1 MSITFKYGAGVAVL
15 PASVIRKIDRAS
27 KKDIKILLSLA
38 AMPETM
44 QKAETDPSAVAKACS
59 CTETELATAIAFWRG
74 AGIIEGDEENTE
86 AAEPIACEEPAAEPV
101 QAVSKPRL
109 QRADELPKYTTD
121 ELAVLLESRKDAA
134 QLINECQNIMGKVF
148 NVREINVLIGLCDY
162 LTLDTEYIMILL
174 TYCMSIGK
182 KNLHFAEKL
191 AFSLYDAGITTAEE
205 LSEELRRRELAQ
217 SAEGRIRA
225 LFGVGSRAFTT
236 KEKKMISAWIGDMG
250 YPIEIIERAYEAT
263 ADATG
268 KGSIP
273 YANSIL
279 ERWYSE
285 GLKTLEDIE
294 ASHKKKAEQKDTG
307 NSSFDMDDF
316 FAAALNKSYKTAA
329 EDDSIRQRAEQLRK
343 RVGQG

>member
-1 MSITFKYGAGVAVL
+1 MKYKINYGASVGAFPKSALDVVKRAGADELKVL
-15 PASVIRKIDRAS
+15 LFLCACEGNADEKKLVKLTGCKSESVRDA
-27 KKDIKILLSLA
+27 LS
-38 AMPETM
+38 
-44 QKAETDPSAVAKACS
+44 
-59 CTETELATAIAFWRG
+59 FWRG
-74 AGIIEGDEENTE
+74 AGIIDAADGETAPATE
-86 AAEPIACEEPAAEPV
+86 TEDTATVDSEPEKKAEP
-101 QAVSKPRL
+101 KKKL
-109 QRADELPKYTTD
+109 QRSEELPNYTSK
-121 ELAVLLESRKDAA
+121 ELSDILEKRSDTAT
-134 QLINECQNIMGKVF
+134 LINECQNIMGKIF

-191 AFSLYDAGITTAEE
+191 AFSLYDAGICTSQE
-205 LSEELRRRELAQ
+205 LSEELRRRELAE
-217 SAEGRIRA
+217 SAEGRIRT
-225 LFGVGSRAFTT
+225 LFGMGERAFTS

-285 GLKTLEDIE
+285 GLRTLEDIE
-294 ASHKKKAEQKDTG
+294 AANAKKKNDTG
-307 NSSFDMDDF
+307 TSSFDADDF
-316 FAAALNKSYKTAA
+316 FDAAIKRALGEN
-329 EDDSIRQRAEQLRK
+329 
-343 RVGQG
+343 

>member
-1 MSITFKYGAGVAVL
+1 MKYKINYGTSVGAFPKGALDIVKRAGADELKVL
-15 PASVIRKIDRAS
+15 
-27 KKDIKILLSLA
+27 LFL
-38 AMPETM
+38 
-44 QKAETDPSAVAKACS
+44 CS
-59 CTETELATAIAFWRG
+59 CEGNADEKKLVKLTGCKSESVRDALSFWRG
-74 AGIIEGDEENTE
+74 AGVIN
-86 AAEPIACEEPAAEPV
+86 AAEDEPTAETESTETIAKDAKPEGRAEPKKKL
-101 QAVSKPRL
+101 SRSE
-109 QRADELPKYTTD
+109 ELPNYTSE
-121 ELAVLLESRKDAA
+121 ELSDILEKRSDTAT
-134 QLINECQNIMGKVF
+134 LINECQNIMGKIF

-316 FAAALNKSYKTAA
+316 FAAAVK
-329 EDDSIRQRAEQLRK
+329 RAL
-343 RVGQG
+343 GDN

>member
-1 MSITFKYGAGVAVL
+1 MKYKINYGASVGCFPKSALDVVKRAGADELKVL
-15 PASVIRKIDRAS
+15 
-27 KKDIKILLSLA
+27 LFL
-38 AMPETM
+38 
-44 QKAETDPSAVAKACS
+44 CS
-59 CTETELATAIAFWRG
+59 CEGNADERKLVKLTGCKSESVRDALCFWRG
-74 AGIIEGDEENTE
+74 AGIIDPAEGEPTPVAETEETVTSTP
-86 AAEPIACEEPAAEPV
+86 EPEK
-101 QAVSKPRL
+101 KPETKKKL
-109 QRADELPKYTTD
+109 QRSEELPNYTSK
-121 ELAVLLESRKDAA
+121 ELSDILEKRSDTAT
-134 QLINECQNIMGKVF
+134 LINECQNIMGKIF

-191 AFSLYDAGITTAEE
+191 AFSLYDAGICTSEQ
-205 LSEELRRRELAQ
+205 LSEELRRRELAE
-217 SAEGRIRA
+217 SAEGRIRT
-225 LFGVGSRAFTT
+225 LFGIGERAFTS
-236 KEKKMISAWIGDMG
+236 KEKKLISAWIGDMG

-316 FAAALNKSYKTAA
+316 FAAAVK
-329 EDDSIRQRAEQLRK
+329 RAL
-343 RVGQG
+343 GDN

>member
-1 MSITFKYGAGVAVL
+1 MKYKINYGASVGCFPKGALEIVKRAGADELKVL
-15 PASVIRKIDRAS
+15 
-27 KKDIKILLSLA
+27 LFL
-38 AMPETM
+38 
-44 QKAETDPSAVAKACS
+44 CS
-59 CTETELATAIAFWRG
+59 CEGNADERKLVKLTGCKSESVRDALCFWRG
-74 AGIIEGDEENTE
+74 AGIIDLAEGEPTPVTETEETVTSTP
-86 AAEPIACEEPAAEPV
+86 EPEK
-101 QAVSKPRL
+101 KPETKKKL
-109 QRADELPKYTTD
+109 QRSEELPNYTSK
-121 ELAVLLESRKDAA
+121 ELSDILEKRSDTAT
-134 QLINECQNIMGKVF
+134 LINECQNIMGKIF

-191 AFSLYDAGITTAEE
+191 AFSLYDAGICTSEQ
-205 LSEELRRRELAQ
+205 LSEELRRRELAE
-217 SAEGRIRA
+217 SAEGRIRT
-225 LFGVGSRAFTT
+225 LFGVGERAFTS

-294 ASHKKKAEQKDTG
+294 ASIAKKKGEKSEG
-307 NSSFDMDDF
+307 SFNTDDF
-316 FAAALNKSYKTAA
+316 FDAAIRRALGEN
-329 EDDSIRQRAEQLRK
+329 
-343 RVGQG
+343 